1 MVEWSKDLY
10 TNPHVFKSNV
20 LANGMIESA
29 SQSDLNA
36 SMVDL
41 NLNNEEDDPSQYEK
55 VSLVSF
61 LQKKR
66 KPPKNPKI
74 LEKYYQLLSP
84 SKSTVRPSARPVFG
98 MFSGQITI

>member
-10 TNPHVFKSNV
+10 TNPHVSKS
-20 LANGMIESA
+20 LTANGMIESA

-55 VSLVSF
+55 VRLESGYLCFSPQKSSNKLF
-61 LQKKR
+61 LSTNQK
-66 KPPKNPKI
+66 I
-74 LEKYYQLLSP
+74 
-84 SKSTVRPSARPVFG
+84 
-98 MFSGQITI
+98 

>member
-10 TNPHVFKSNV
+10 TNPHVLKSNV

-55 VSLVSF
+55 VSLDTHDF
-61 LQKKR
+61 PKKVQ
-66 KPPKNPKI
+66 PN
-74 LEKYYQLLSP
+74 YS
-84 SKSTVRPSARPVFG
+84 
-98 MFSGQITI
+98 

>member
-10 TNPHVFKSNV
+10 TNPHVSKS
-20 LANGMIESA
+20 LTANGMMESA

-55 VSLVSF
+55 VTHCLGMSYYVNF
-61 LQKKR
+61 LEGLSSNEFHTIIEPVLELLAKQSIQPTDYGCPER
-66 KPPKNPKI
+66 K
-74 LEKYYQLLSP
+74 
-84 SKSTVRPSARPVFG
+84 
-98 MFSGQITI
+98 

>member
-10 TNPHVFKSNV
+10 TNPHVSKS
-20 LANGMIESA
+20 LTANGMIESA

-55 VSLVSF
+55 VSLDTYVFSQKSSNKLF
-61 LQKKR
+61 LKQF
-66 KPPKNPKI
+66 
-74 LEKYYQLLSP
+74 LVY
-84 SKSTVRPSARPVFG
+84 
-98 MFSGQITI
+98 

>member
-10 TNPHVFKSNV
+10 TNPHVSKS
-20 LANGMIESA
+20 LTANGMIESA

-55 VSLVSF
+55 VSLDPYVF
-61 LQKKR
+61 
-66 KPPKNPKI
+66 PKQVQTN
-74 LEKYYQLLSP
+74 YSWN
-84 SKSTVRPSARPVFG
+84 
-98 MFSGQITI
+98 